1 MVFMDTTAW
10 LCSLVRGLVV
20 LLLRLRRSTQLQTRF
35 NRHPVNRVR
44 LTPSSR
50 TQLSLWLVLKPRL
63 SPFILLLR

>member
-10 LCSLVRGLVV
+10 LYSLVRGLVV

-63 SPFILLLR
+63 SPCILLLR